1 MLNRHAFVSAVFL
14 MVVFVFPSRGEEAL
28 IFTDDFESGTLAEW
42 DAESDVNDPAR
53 LRLTDDPAHVFRGK
67 YAVEITAQV
76 GAGTGAKLNKWF
88 MPGYGQVH
96 ARWYCQFAGDFDQG
110 NHMHF
115 VHLLANRADNKWSA
129 FGKAGLKPGGADF
142 FTTGLEPWRDW
153 GRHPA
158 PGELMLYTYHMD
170 MPIDPKM
177 GKYWGEM
184 MRPAPSV
191 IIERG
196 RWYGMEMMVKANTP
210 GQADGEQAF
219 WVDGQLIGRFTGI
232 RWRDTPDLKINDFW
246 LMLYVHNSPKINR
259 VWFDEVAI
267 GTEYIGPVEKS
278 GTKDPAPH

>member
-1 MLNRHAFVSAVFL
+1 
-14 MVVFVFPSRGEEAL
+14 
-28 IFTDDFESGTLAEW
+28 EW

-259 VWFDEVAI
+259 VWFDDVAI